1 MLNEPS
7 GLQVNWQDVVVTDN
21 IAPPSVTDVA
31 SSKTM
36 PIDYQNLG
44 PIYSVEDLASNKHKL
59 DMTDVPNAIL
69 QMAYNKIHVP
79 LSMITS
85 SSLTKIRNNDNLKYR
100 KIPFG
105 NGVGK
110 MSLDETSFP
119 PESSLTE
126 TSFFQAYRN
135 WLTIIDM
142 IAMPEVVLGW
152 YKHHS
157 RMLHDKHFSSS
168 FEAWRDMDRQLR
180 TQFINRPFTVDPD
193 SSTYIHLLEHACMDT
208 FLARCAKSQHTFKS
222 HRSFRTYTPYCSP
235 HNHPHIQPSSIL
247 TPRYTPYD
255 KPRHGDSFREGKKPT
270 LFFFYGVLGHRE
282 ITAP

>member
-1 MLNEPS
+1 MNSAANMLNEPG

-21 IAPPSVTDVA
+21 ISPPSVSDVA

-142 IAMPEVVLGW
+142 ISTPKVAVGW
-152 YKHHS
+152 YEHHS
-157 RMLHDKHFSSS
+157 RMLRDERFSSS
-168 FEAWRDMDRQLR
+168 FKAWHDMDRQLC
-180 TQFINRPFTVDPD
+180 TQFMNCPFTVDPD
-193 SSTYIHLLEHACMDT
+193 SSTYIHLLEHARMDL
-208 FLARCAKSQHTFKS
+208 FLACCAKSQHTFES
-222 HRSFRTYTPYCSP
+222 HQSFWTYPPYRSPN
-235 HNHPHIQPSSIL
+235 NHPHIQPGGIPTL
-247 TPRYTPYD
+247 RYTPYD
-255 KPRHGDSFREGKKPT
+255 KPQHGDSFREGKKPT
-270 LFFFYGVLGHRE
+270 LCLHCGLLGH
-282 ITAP
+282 